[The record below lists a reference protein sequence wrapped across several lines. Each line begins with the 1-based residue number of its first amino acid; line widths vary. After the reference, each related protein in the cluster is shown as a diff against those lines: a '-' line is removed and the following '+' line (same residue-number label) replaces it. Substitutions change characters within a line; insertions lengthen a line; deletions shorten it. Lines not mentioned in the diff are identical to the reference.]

1 MKKESGWCYFDIF
14 CLRSSANA
22 KKWETELQNL
32 RNNNARLTTALQE
45 STSNVEE
52 WKKQLIMYKEENSH
66 LRTRVGRYFMGI
78 TAFIKCSSI
87 LRSNLSIFSCS
98 LFWHQC
104 QMIFKINL
112 PPIQVQE
119 LEFLQ
124 KESGQSVGN
133 ITQLETEKLT
143 LEHKV
148 GVLEKSLEQQSQ
160 VCAWLLS
167 YVHFFLK

>member
-1 MKKESGWCYFDIF
+1 
-14 CLRSSANA
+14 
-22 KKWETELQNL
+22 
-32 RNNNARLTTALQE
+32 
-45 STSNVEE
+45 
-52 WKKQLIMYKEENSH
+52 
-66 LRTRVGRYFMGI
+66 
-78 TAFIKCSSI
+78 
-87 LRSNLSIFSCS
+87 
-98 LFWHQC
+98 
-104 QMIFKINL
+104 MIFKINL

-160 VCAWLLS
+160 VCA
-167 YVHFFLK
+167 